1 MCLHISIFFAGIF
14 DHQVRKS
21 VRIRFGLLLGPRDLI
36 EDHLIVWIIPGN
48 QEDLI
53 LFVGLVKLFIAQCRT
68 GQLIVSKSV
77 PGINVFQR
85 ITCIVG
91 IRCITSLHRIVFC
104 NLDHDAAAVIEQPST
119 LKPTGA
125 DRLQ

>member
-1 MCLHISIFFAGIF
+1 MRLHISIFFAGIF
-14 DHQVRKS
+14 DHQVRKG
-21 VRIRFGLLLGPRDLI
+21 VRIRFGLFLGPSNLI
-36 EDHLIVWIIPGN
+36 EDHPVVCLIPCN
-48 QEDLI
+48 QENLI

-68 GQLIVSKSV
+68 GQLIVFKSV

-91 IRCITSLHRIVFC
+91 IRCIASLRRIVFC
-104 NLDHDAAAVIEQPST
+104 NLDHDAAAVVEQPST
-119 LKPTGA
+119 LKPAGA